1 MPPEQPTPTQP
12 PQKRVWTARRIVL
25 AVLLVY
31 GLILV
36 LANRHTEPVNF
47 VFFKTE
53 GPLFVIVLLALAVG
67 FLIGWL
73 FDDLRARRRR
83 KDPKPESEPRA

>member
-1 MPPEQPTPTQP
+1 MPPEQPTPSQP
-12 PQKRVWTARRIVL
+12 REKRFWTPRRILL
-25 AVLLVY
+25 AVLLAY

-36 LANRHTEPVNF
+36 LANRHSEPVNF

-67 FLIGWL
+67 FVIGWL

-83 KDPKPESEPRA
+83 KST

>member
-1 MPPEQPTPTQP
+1 MPPEQPTPPQP
-12 PQKRVWTARRIVL
+12 QKKRVWTARRIVL
-25 AVLLVY
+25 ALLLAY

-36 LANRHTEPVNF
+36 LANRRSVPVNF

-53 GPLFVIVLLALAVG
+53 GSLFVLILLALAVG

-83 KDPKPESEPRA
+83 KSP